1 MRAVRDT
8 HSTTQG
14 PAAHGTDTALPQHAW
29 PWRRYAQ
36 CKKLVTQG
44 QTMSAFTCVRWWCS
58 VTGRK
63 QSGGFQGLLAGRW
76 RPRAPGWARWGA
88 LYGWMRRQQR
98 GGVKAAMQVTCALSE
113 VKILEMY
120 VMNAS
125 PFVQAL
131 ATFVQRLALS
141 ASCSE
146 AKNPINSWC
155 VSCHLTTSKP
165 GHPLS
170 SSTANTSKE
179 SCYKFR
185 EHSENKYLHQKEVP
199 KNW

>member
-1 MRAVRDT
+1 MFRHGKETEWWLPGPPGGEMETQSSRLGKMR
-8 HSTTQG
+8 STLWVYEET
-14 PAAHGTDTALPQHAW
+14 AA
-29 PWRRYAQ
+29 
-36 CKKLVTQG
+36 
-44 QTMSAFTCVRWWCS
+44 
-58 VTGRK
+58 
-63 QSGGFQGLLAGRW
+63 
-76 RPRAPGWARWGA
+76 
-88 LYGWMRRQQR
+88 

-120 VMNAS
+120 VRNAS
-125 PFVQAL
+125 PFGQAL

-146 AKNPINSWC
+146 AKSPINSWC

-199 KNW
+199 KN